1 MKDYEK
7 KEREKFLNTY
17 GYVARPG
24 LDLDDG
30 DPDKRSVGHKGL
42 PVGYISYEDM
52 AYLWECMPK
61 HIKYG
66 SYGADA
72 KIRDKVKRILRK

>member
-7 KEREKFLNTY
+7 KY

-30 DPDKRSVGHKGL
+30 DPDKRTPSLREQGFYSAQDVCDNAGRAKGL

-52 AYLWECMPK
+52 AYL
-61 HIKYG
+61 
-66 SYGADA
+66 
-72 KIRDKVKRILRK
+72 